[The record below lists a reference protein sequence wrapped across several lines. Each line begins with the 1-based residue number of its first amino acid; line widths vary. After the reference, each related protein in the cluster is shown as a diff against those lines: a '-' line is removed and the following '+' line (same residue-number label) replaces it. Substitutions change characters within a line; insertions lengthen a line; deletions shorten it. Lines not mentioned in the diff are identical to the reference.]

1 MLNNTV
7 EYQAHDFKIENYK
20 EWVDVEALR
29 EKARKLRGLRV
40 LHINSVSYGGG
51 VAAILSK
58 LVPAFNDLGIES
70 HWYVPKIGSDEFF
83 AVTKKQHNMFQG
95 QENASLSSREKN
107 IYWDTQDELLKLL
120 KGNIGDYDIIVIHDT
135 QYLGAVRLKDSGKS
149 KWIYRCHIDT
159 SAPNPSVINFFKPLI
174 MMFDATI
181 FHLKDFIIENSP
193 MPFVI
198 PPSIDP
204 LEPKNSPYAV
214 SKEYISKVM
223 ESFGLDISR
232 PILLQVGR
240 FDPAKGYET
249 VTEIFKSL
257 KPMYPKIQLLLTGA
271 GAKDDPQFKPYLEKV
286 RSLVRGVE
294 DAVVRDMPFDVV
306 MLNAVQRAATVV
318 YAMSKREG
326 FGLVVSEASVKERPV
341 IVSNAGGLPIQVVD
355 GKTGFVVGSVEEA
368 VEKTSLLLDNKE
380 LRVKM
385 GREGRKYILSKF
397 IIPIHAGN
405 YLDMF
410 TKVVGL

>member
-1 MLNNTV
+1 MLNNTAK
-7 EYQAHDFKIENYK
+7 YQSHDFKIENYK
-20 EWVDVEALR
+20 DWVDVKSLR
-29 EKARKLRGLRV
+29 EKARELKGLRV
-40 LHINSVSYGGG
+40 LHINSVSRGGG

-70 HWYVPKIGSDEFF
+70 HWYVPEIGTDEFF

-95 QENASLSSREKN
+95 QEREPLTDREKS
-107 IYWDTQDELLKLL
+107 IYWDIQDELLRRL
-120 KGNIGDYDIIVIHDT
+120 KGNIEDYDIIVVHDT
-135 QYLGAVRLKDSGKS
+135 QYLGAVRLRESS
-149 KWIYRCHIDT
+149 RAKWIYRCHIDT
-159 SAPNPSVINFFKPLI
+159 SSPNPEVIDFFKPLI

-181 FHLKDFIIENSP
+181 YHLKDFIIGDSP

-204 LEPKNSPYAV
+204 LEPKNSPDAV
-214 SKEYISKVM
+214 SEGYIREVV
-223 ESFGLDISR
+223 ESFGLDVER

-249 VTEIFKSL
+249 VSEIFKIL
-257 KPMYPKIQLLLTGA
+257 KPRYPEIQLLLTGA
-271 GAKDDPQFKPYLEKV
+271 GAKDDPQFEPYLERI
-286 RSLVRGVE
+286 RSLVEGVE

-326 FGLVVSEASVKERPV
+326 FGLVVSEASVKEKPV
-341 IVSNAGGLPIQVVD
+341 IVSSAGGLPIQVID
-355 GKTGFVVGSVEEA
+355 GRTGFVVSSVEEA
-368 VEKTSLLLDNKE
+368 VEKTSVLLENEE

-410 TKVVGL
+410 VKLLGK